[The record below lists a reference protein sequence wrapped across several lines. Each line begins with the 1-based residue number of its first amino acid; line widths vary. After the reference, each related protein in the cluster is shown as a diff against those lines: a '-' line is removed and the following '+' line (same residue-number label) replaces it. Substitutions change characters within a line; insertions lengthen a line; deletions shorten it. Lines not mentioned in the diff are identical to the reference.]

1 MDVLNISLVK
11 PQTLLKH
18 LILVEVNILQAKI
31 KISVSGK
38 LSIFNNRITYLN
50 ENSMLGVRE
59 IFVKYVGLQLL
70 KEILNLQD
78 LKLVQQVDN
87 YMNYIHYRL

>member
-11 PQTLLKH
+11 LQTLLKH

-31 KISVSGK
+31 KISVSGI

-50 ENSMLGVRE
+50 GNSMLGVSE

-78 LKLVQQVDN
+78 L
-87 YMNYIHYRL
+87 